1 MKTVFFSALMSV
13 TLVNFDTQDNIHQVA
28 FQTPCNEWT
37 QTNDLDTWQPA
48 VNYGLRRE
56 MIRGQHGVRFKS
68 TEPVKMI
75 KLDSYPYSYKVKKIS
90 PYEFEV
96 RSRKFNDYF
105 DGTDM
110 LKVVVKL
117 K

>member
-28 FQTPCNEWT
+28 FQQPCNEWT

-56 MIRGQHGVRFKS
+56 EGAVRFKS
-68 TEPVKMI
+68 TERVSMI
-75 KLDSYPYSYKVKKIS
+75 KLDSFPYSYKVKKIS
-90 PYEFEV
+90 PYEFV
-96 RSRKFNDYF
+96 IKSRKFDQWF

-110 LKVVVKL
+110 LKVIVKL
-117 K
+117 R